1 MWLKMEEEMEEN
13 EVEGFVVERMAL
25 VGGGDG
31 RPRSLGGCGGCW
43 SLLEQGDE
51 GK

>member
-13 EVEGFVVERMAL
+13 KVEGFVVERMAL

-31 RPRSLGGCGGCW
+31 RPRSLGGFVGYW
-43 SLLEQGDE
+43 SLLEQEE
-51 GK
+51 GNE

>member
-1 MWLKMEEEMEEN
+1 MVETGGGDG
-13 EVEGFVVERMAL
+13 VEGFVVERMAL

-43 SLLEQGDE
+43 SLLEQ
-51 GK
+51 KR